1 MLKRLL
7 LMLMPIIVFGLL
19 AGCTGKEEEKG
30 KDFGLLPVTKMDV
43 KVDEEFSISR
53 PVDLNSGYIW
63 REKYDESMIEL
74 LENTVETETKENG
87 AIVLYQVFHF
97 KAKKK
102 GNTQIFL
109 ASTRS
114 TLEGPI
120 VASQEVFDIYI
131 K

>member
-1 MLKRLL
+1 MFKRLL
-7 LMLMPIIVFGLL
+7 LMLLPIIVFGLL
-19 AGCTGKEEEKG
+19 AGCAGEEEKG
-30 KDFGLLPVTKMDV
+30 KDFGFLPVTKMDV
-43 KVDEEFSISR
+43 KVNGEFSISR
-53 PVDLNSGYIW
+53 PVDLNSGFIW

-74 LENTVETETKENG
+74 LENAVDTETKEDG
-87 AIVLYQVFHF
+87 TIVLYQVLRF

-109 ASTRS
+109 ASTRA